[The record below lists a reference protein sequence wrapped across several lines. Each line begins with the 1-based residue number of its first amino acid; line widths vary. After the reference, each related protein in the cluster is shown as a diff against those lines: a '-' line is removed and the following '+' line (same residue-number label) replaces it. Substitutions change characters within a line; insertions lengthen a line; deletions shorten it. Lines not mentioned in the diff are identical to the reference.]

1 MKQRVLVA
9 SNRGPI
15 SYQFGADGSLTG
27 QRGGG
32 GMIAGVTSGLAAL
45 GPEASVTWICAAL
58 SDADRAV
65 ARSQD
70 AGTRDEEGIPV
81 RMLDIPPGILDRA
94 YNNVANSALW
104 FLLHQ
109 LFDTPNQPRFGR
121 EFRRDWRS
129 YLAYNEAFADALT
142 QEARIRQTA
151 RAGGLRVLIQDYH
164 LCLAPRLLRERLGGT
179 AGDAR
184 IAHFCHTPWAPPDY
198 YRMLPDD
205 VGLALLD
212 GILGADR
219 AGFHAERWA
228 AAFMDCCA
236 ALLGADVARTG
247 GLGGPG
253 PGPVGRVTYRGH
265 VTEVAVHPLG
275 VDAPAL
281 RERARA
287 RDVRAHVGALRQ
299 AAGDRKLIVRVDR
312 TELSKNI
319 VRGLAA
325 YSELL
330 ATRPQWRGRVVHLAF
345 AYPSRSAL
353 AEYRAYTDQVR
364 RLALEITEEF
374 RTADWNP
381 LILEVRDDYPRSLAA
396 CALADV
402 LLVNPIRDG
411 MNLVAQEGPVLSER
425 GCALVL
431 SREAGA
437 AATLAADALLVNPY
451 DVTETAEALHRAL
464 AMPDAERRRRSAAL
478 AAIAAADPPAR
489 WLGGQLASLGPS
501 SQALPRR
508 RSRRAGP
515 PPRRVPAPPGRPRR
529 RPAVT
534 RRWRW
539 PRRSRGRRRPAASAP
554 RRRRADPR
562 GHRRRTEPNG
572 RLARRPGRSARRPCP
587 RPAGAVR

>member
-1 MKQRVLVA
+1 MNQRVLVA
-9 SNRGPI
+9 SNRGPV
-15 SYQFGADGSLTG
+15 SYQFGADGSLIPS
-27 QRGGG
+27 RGGG
-32 GMIAGVTSGLAAL
+32 GMIAGVTDGLAAL
-45 GPEASVTWICAAL
+45 GPGASATWICAAL
-58 SDADRAV
+58 SDADRVV
-65 ARSQD
+65 AR
-70 AGTRDEEGIPV
+70 AGDISDGNGIPV
-81 RMLDIPPGILDRA
+81 RMLDIPPDIFDRA
-94 YNNVANSALW
+94 YNRVANSTLW

-109 LFDTPNQPRFGR
+109 LFDTPNRPRFGR
-121 EFRRDWRS
+121 EFRRDWEA

-142 QEARIRQTA
+142 QEAVT
-151 RAGGLRVLIQDYH
+151 GGASPRVLIQDYH
-164 LCLAPRLLRERLGGT
+164 LCLAPRLLRDRLGGQPGRPPGE
-179 AGDAR
+179 AG
-184 IAHFCHTPWAPPDY
+184 IGHFCHTPWAPPDY

-205 VGLALLD
+205 VGRALLD

-228 AAFMDCCA
+228 TAFLDCCA
-236 ALLGADVARTG
+236 AVLGADVTRTG
-247 GLGGPG
+247 LAGPG

-275 VDAPAL
+275 VDAAAL

-287 RDVRAHVGALRQ
+287 GDVRAHVGALRR

-325 YSELL
+325 YRELL

-364 RLALEITEEF
+364 ELAGQISEEF
-374 RTADWNP
+374 RTADWDP
-381 LILEVRDDYPRSLAA
+381 LVLEVKDDYPRSLAA

-451 DVTETAEALHRAL
+451 DVTETADALHRAL
-464 AMPDAERRRRSAAL
+464 EMPDAERQRRAAAL
-478 AAIAAADPPAR
+478 AATAAADPPAR
-489 WLGGQLASLGPS
+489 WLGGQLASL
-501 SQALPRR
+501 
-508 RSRRAGP
+508 
-515 PPRRVPAPPGRPRR
+515 
-529 RPAVT
+529 
-534 RRWRW
+534 
-539 PRRSRGRRRPAASAP
+539 
-554 RRRRADPR
+554 
-562 GHRRRTEPNG
+562 
-572 RLARRPGRSARRPCP
+572 RPGS
-587 RPAGAVR
+587 

>member
-1 MKQRVLVA
+1 MNQRVLVA
-9 SNRGPI
+9 SNRGPV
-15 SYQFGADGSLTG
+15 SYQFGADGSLIPS
-27 QRGGG
+27 RGGG
-32 GMIAGVTSGLAAL
+32 GMIAGVTDGLAAL
-45 GPEASVTWICAAL
+45 GPGASATWICAAL

-65 ARSQD
+65 AR
-70 AGTRDEEGIPV
+70 AGDTSDGNGIPV
-81 RMLDIPPGILDRA
+81 RMLDIPPDIFDRA
-94 YNNVANSALW
+94 YNGVANSTLW

-109 LFDTPNQPRFGR
+109 LFDTPNQPWFGR
-121 EFRRDWRS
+121 EFRRDWES

-142 QEARIRQTA
+142 EEALTGQALTRGG
-151 RAGGLRVLIQDYH
+151 GGLRVLIQDYH
-164 LCLAPRLLRERLGGT
+164 LCLAPRLLRDRLDGQPGHPSGE
-179 AGDAR
+179 AG
-184 IAHFCHTPWAPPDY
+184 IGHFCHTPWAPPDY

-205 VGLALLD
+205 VGRALLD

-228 AAFMDCCA
+228 TAFLDCCA
-236 ALLGADVARTG
+236 AVLGADVTRTG
-247 GLGGPG
+247 LAGPG

-275 VDAPAL
+275 VDAAAL

-287 RDVRAHVGALRQ
+287 GDVRAHVGALRR

-325 YSELL
+325 YRELL

-364 RLALEITEEF
+364 ELAGQISEEF
-374 RTADWNP
+374 RTADWDP
-381 LILEVRDDYPRSLAA
+381 LVLEVKDDYPRSLAA

-451 DVTETAEALHRAL
+451 DVTETADALHRAL
-464 AMPDAERRRRSAAL
+464 EMPDAERQRRGAAL
-478 AAIAAADPPAR
+478 AATAAADPPAR
-489 WLGGQLASLGPS
+489 WLGGQLASLK
-501 SQALPRR
+501 
-508 RSRRAGP
+508 
-515 PPRRVPAPPGRPRR
+515 PG
-529 RPAVT
+529 
-534 RRWRW
+534 
-539 PRRSRGRRRPAASAP
+539 S
-554 RRRRADPR
+554 
-562 GHRRRTEPNG
+562 
-572 RLARRPGRSARRPCP
+572 
-587 RPAGAVR
+587 